1 VGIESEC
8 RNRFERALVPRH
20 SDFDKLSVLMGT
32 ILFISPLRDLPLS
45 GTYRHNPWEGY
56 WLNGDNKMSLTWL
69 AGGIFLITYGLIVSE
84 RVNRTVA
91 ALLGGV
97 AMILFGVIPQ
107 EQAFA
112 SIDWNVIFLLAG
124 MMAIANLLR
133 ETGLF
138 QWIAVQAVRLGGGD
152 PFRILIILS
161 LITAVASALLDN
173 VTIVVLVAPITLF
186 VAASLKVSPMPFLI
200 AQILASNIGGA
211 ATLIGDPPNI
221 LIGSAAGID
230 FLTFAVNMTPII
242 VLILIAFI
250 GLATVLFKKDLQ
262 AGQSESPDV
271 AALETAELI
280 TDHPLLRKALIVMG
294 GVIVGFLVHGALH
307 LEPAT
312 IALAGATVLMLWTGS
327 DPHHVL
333 RDIEWSTL
341 FFFIGLFITVEA
353 VVEVGIID
361 TLAQGALSLTG
372 GNVALTSMLLIW
384 LSAVA
389 SGIVDNIP
397 YTATMIPLVE
407 SMGQTMPIEP
417 LWWSLALGADLG
429 GNATLVGASANIVVA
444 NLAERSGYPISFRT
458 FLAYGVITTLVSVI
472 FASVYVWI
480 RYL

>member
-1 VGIESEC
+1 MNST
-8 RNRFERALVPRH
+8 L
-20 SDFDKLSVLMGT
+20 
-32 ILFISPLRDLPLS
+32 
-45 GTYRHNPWEGY
+45 
-56 WLNGDNKMSLTWL
+56 L
-69 AGGIFLITYGLIVSE
+69 AAGVFLITYGLIVTE

-97 AMILFGVIPQ
+97 VMILLGVVTQ
-107 EQAFA
+107 EQAFDA
-112 SIDWNVIFLLAG
+112 IDWNVIFLLAG
-124 MMAIANLLR
+124 MMIIANLLR

-138 QWIAVQAVRLGGGD
+138 QWIAVQAVRLGRGD
-152 PFRILIILS
+152 PLRILIILS
-161 LITAVASALLDN
+161 LITAFSSGLLDN

-230 FLTFAVNMTPII
+230 FLTFALNMTPII
-242 VLILIAFI
+242 VVILIVFV
-250 GLATVLFKKDLQ
+250 GLSVLMFRKELH
-262 AGQSESPDV
+262 ASRSGSPDV
-271 AALETAELI
+271 YALETAELI
-280 TDHPLLRKALIVMG
+280 TDHKLLLKGLVVMG
-294 GVIVGFLVHGALH
+294 GVTLGFLVHGALH

-327 DPHHVL
+327 DPHDVL
-333 RDIEWSTL
+333 RDVEWSTL
-341 FFFIGLFITVEA
+341 FFFVGLFITVEA
-353 VVEVGIID
+353 LVEVGIID
-361 TLAQGALSLTG
+361 QLAQAALNLTG
-372 GNVALTSMLLIW
+372 GNLALTSMLLIW

-397 YTATMIPLVE
+397 YTATMIPLVQRL
-407 SMGQTMPIEP
+407 GLTMPIEP

-444 NLAERSGYPISFRT
+444 NLAERSGYPISFRR
-458 FLAYGVITTLVSVI
+458 FLFYGVVTSFVSLV
-472 FASVYVWI
+472 FASIYVWI

>member
-1 VGIESEC
+1 L
-8 RNRFERALVPRH
+8 N
-20 SDFDKLSVLMGT
+20 SV
-32 ILFISPLRDLPLS
+32 
-45 GTYRHNPWEGY
+45 
-56 WLNGDNKMSLTWL
+56 WL
-69 AGGIFLITYGLIVSE
+69 AAGVFLITYALIVSE
-84 RVNRTVA
+84 RINRTVA
-91 ALLGGV
+91 ALLGGI
-97 AMILFGVIPQ
+97 AMILLGVVSQ
-107 EQAFA
+107 EQAFDA
-112 SIDWNVIFLLAG
+112 VDWNVIFLLAG
-124 MMAIANLLR
+124 MMMIANLLR

-138 QWIAVQAVRLGGGD
+138 QWIAVQAVRLGRGD

-161 LITAVASALLDN
+161 LVTAFSSGLLDN
-173 VTIVVLVAPITLF
+173 VTIVVLVVPITLF

-230 FLTFAVNMTPII
+230 FLTFALHMTPII
-242 VLILIAFI
+242 VVILIVFV
-250 GLATVLFKKDLQ
+250 GLATVMFRKDLQ
-262 AGQSESPDV
+262 AGRRGSPDV
-271 AALETAELI
+271 YALETAELI
-280 TDHPLLRKALIVMG
+280 TDHKLLRKALVVMV
-294 GVIVGFLVHGALH
+294 GVMLGFLVHGALH

-327 DPHHVL
+327 DPHGVL
-333 RDIEWSTL
+333 RDVEWSTL

-361 TLAQGALSLTG
+361 TLAQGALNLTG
-372 GNVALTSMLLIW
+372 GNLALTSMLLIW

-389 SGIVDNIP
+389 SGVVDNIP
-397 YTATMIPLVE
+397 YTATMIPIVQRL
-407 SMGQTMPIEP
+407 GLTMPIEP

-458 FLAYGVITTLVSVI
+458 FLFYGVVTTLVSLVL
-472 FASVYVWI
+472 ASLYVWI